1 MTDSISTQ
9 VIKNLF
15 SKNANGKN
23 KKSSHGINKKV
34 YKGTIHGHNYGAT
47 VSRRYGNAPLS
58 NGEIP
63 TRIGNRNYAVT
74 VKGGRKKSY
83 RRKTRRNYSA
93 FLVKK
98 SK

>member
-9 VIKNLF
+9 VVKNLF

-23 KKSSHGINKKV
+23 KKV
-34 YKGTIHGHNYGAT
+34 YKGTIHGRNYGAT

-58 NGEIP
+58 NGEIH

-74 VKGGRKKSY
+74 VKGGRKRSH
-83 RRKTRRNYSA
+83 RRKSRRHH
-93 FLVKK
+93 
-98 SK
+98 